1 MTRKRR
7 LGLTGVIPAALLVIG
22 VTGVVISLTGSSPA
36 AASQKSSC
44 SNSGGLL
51 STVTSTVCKTL
62 NSTTST
68 VKKAADGATGGAT
81 SGATSAVKNT
91 VGSVGGAVN
100 SATSGSGSTSG
111 TSGGTSSG
119 GTSGSSSTGSSGSGG
134 TSAGGSQQKS
144 SSASGGSTSAKQ
156 PASVASPLGAT
167 YRAVVL
173 AELLH
178 KLGLGGAAGSGA
190 MPGTASARQAS
201 LQLPTVK
208 PSSNRAV
215 RVADPSKRVSL
226 NSTGSAA
233 RLSWLLIAV
242 AAVLAGGIGL
252 VYTGWRNADLI
263 VRRRREN
270 RGPARP
276 AIRFPV
282 PASGPS
288 GPRSGNAGSRAVP
301 APRPAPGPRPA
312 MVDLRTRRP
321 SSA

>member
-7 LGLTGVIPAALLVIG
+7 LSRAGIIPAALLVIG
-22 VTGVVISLTGSSPA
+22 VTGVVISLTGTPHA
-36 AASQKSSC
+36 AASQQTDC

-51 STVTSTVCKTL
+51 SAATSTLCKTL
-62 NSTTST
+62 NSTTGT
-68 VKKAADGATGGAT
+68 VKKTVDGVTGGAT
-81 SGATSAVKNT
+81 SGATSAVKKT
-91 VGSVGGAVN
+91 VGGVSGAVN
-100 SATSGSGSTSG
+100 SVASGSGGSSTAPSG
-111 TSGGTSSG
+111 ASSSG
-119 GTSGSSSTGSSGSGG
+119 SSGSSSTGSSGSASK
-134 TSAGGSQQKS
+134 SAGGSQQQGRS
-144 SSASGGSTSAKQ
+144 AASGGSTSASQ

-178 KLGLGGAAGSGA
+178 KLGLGGAAGPA
-190 MPGTASARQAS
+190 MSRTASPRQAS

-215 RVADPSKRVSL
+215 PVAGHSKRVSL
-226 NSTGSAA
+226 TSTGPAA

-263 VRRRREN
+263 ARRRREN
-270 RGPARP
+270 RAPARP

-282 PASGPS
+282 PAGGPS
-288 GPRSGNAGSRAVP
+288 RGNAGSRAVP
-301 APRPAPGPRPA
+301 APRPAQGPRPA

>member
-7 LGLTGVIPAALLVIG
+7 LGLTGVIPAALLVSG
-22 VTGVVISLTGSSPA
+22 VTGVVISLTGASPA

-44 SNSGGLL
+44 SSSGGLL
-51 STVTSTVCKTL
+51 SAVTSTVCKTL
-62 NSTTST
+62 NSTTGT
-68 VKKAADGATGGAT
+68 VKKVADGATGGAT
-81 SGATSAVKNT
+81 SGATSAVKST

-100 SATSGSGSTSG
+100 SAASGSGGSSTAPSG
-111 TSGGTSSG
+111 
-119 GTSGSSSTGSSGSGG
+119 GSSSGSSGSSTGASG
-134 TSAGGSQQKS
+134 STVKSNGGSQQTGS

-173 AELLH
+173 AELLR

-190 MPGTASARQAS
+190 MSGTASDRQAS

-215 RVADPSKRVSL
+215 RVADPGKRVSL

-263 VRRRREN
+263 ARRRRED
-270 RGPARP
+270 RKPARP
-276 AIRFPV
+276 GIRFPV
-282 PASGPS
+282 PAGGP
-288 GPRSGNAGSRAVP
+288 SGNAGSRAVP